1 MPAVAEYFLK
11 VSIAISIV
19 CILYQLL
26 FKRLTFYSWNRYFL
40 LIYSVFSFIL
50 PFIDISPALER
61 GSLNDNV
68 FVQIIP
74 ALQNTAPIGA
84 KLNFAPADI
93 VTIWTPWNIALA
105 IIAAGIAVMLVRFIA
120 QLLSLRKIVSNAKL
134 MDAGSAK
141 IYQLD
146 KNIPPFSFGR
156 SVFINRNM
164 HDQADLDDIIRHE
177 TIHVK
182 QRHTIDI
189 LWAELLCV
197 INWYNP
203 FAWWLKNSIKQ
214 NLEYIADNGV
224 IENGASK
231 KEYQYL
237 LLKAVGN
244 RYLPVASPF
253 NFSSLKS
260 RIAMMNKVK
269 SARPHLLKFL
279 FVVPMAA
286 VILLSFRRGEHKIVN
301 DGVYTVTGILFD
313 EVTLQPISNAVV
325 KDSASDVKAITD
337 VKGFYKLAIPP
348 VAGNDLLIRFRIVKE
363 NYPAFRSG
371 LIQVRKEDK
380 NNSLIVLLGMTTKK
394 DMASGAGKGSGLY
407 SYGSNKAKVQKIS
420 DYAYAAQQMNK
431 LKESKA
437 VDERIKDDPRP
448 IHVINGLPN
457 AFGNGTRYWFSKE
470 DVEGFPE
477 FKVWADG
484 KIMTME
490 EANAKFNRFEL
501 KGVNALPRASAKEL
515 FGVDCNVLIIYKDSL
530 PPIISRSK

>member
-286 VILLSFRRGEHKIVN
+286 IMILACRKKEQQPQSAAT
-301 DGVYTVTGILFD
+301 YTVMGVLFD
-313 EVTLQPISNAVV
+313 EMTLQPISNGIV
-325 KDSASDVKAITD
+325 KDSVSGISSTTNE
-337 VKGFYKLAIPP
+337 KGFYKLLIPRVVDKDLSVRFQILKQGYP
-348 VAGNDLLIRFRIVKE
+348 DVTAGGIN
-363 NYPAFRSG
+363 
-371 LIQVRKEDK
+371 VRKEDAD
-380 NNSLIVLLGMTTKK
+380 NSFIVLLGKTTIK
-394 DMASGAGKGSGLY
+394 DMASGAGRGTGIY
-407 SYGSNKAKVQKIS
+407 SPGFKQAQAERMSE
-420 DYAYAAQQMNK
+420 DAYLSYEMDKFKHNR
-431 LKESKA
+431 EI
-437 VDERIKDDPRP
+437 DIRMENNPHP
-448 IHVINGLPN
+448 IQIIDGIPN
-457 AFGNGTRYWFSKE
+457 AFGNGSRAWFDKE
-470 DVEGFPE
+470 EVEESPT

-501 KGVNALPRASAKEL
+501 KGVGASPKASSKAL
-515 FGVDCNVLIIYKDSL
+515 FGLDCNVLIIYKDSL
-530 PPIISRSK
+530 SPKARL